1 MHNINKQRCLIDVC
15 IQHNA
20 NQLPN
25 KFIIINELL
34 IDYIWIKNLELVE
47 DHHVVHEII
56 IIYNV

>member
-1 MHNINKQRCLIDVC
+1 MFNRCMHSTQC
-15 IQHNA
+15 